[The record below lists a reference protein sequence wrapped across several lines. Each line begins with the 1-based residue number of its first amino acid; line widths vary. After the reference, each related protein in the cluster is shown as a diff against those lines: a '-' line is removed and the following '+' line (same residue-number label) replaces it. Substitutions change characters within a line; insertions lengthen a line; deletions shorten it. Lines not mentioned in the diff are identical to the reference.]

1 MRGSILYSVLMA
13 FGFVVITLDV
23 LSQQVYQF
31 SQYQQNLY
39 ILNTA
44 SSGMHDYLEFNMSYR
59 QQWVGIENSPT
70 TSYISANMPFGKR
83 LRINPR
89 VSSSRIS
96 TPKAYNAIERS
107 TVHTVGVYVS
117 QDSYGPYAANRFQ
130 ASYAFHLPI
139 AEELT
144 LSFSPNVS
152 FNSMTFDPD
161 KAIVEYA
168 NDPTY
173 INYVGT
179 RNASSQLDI
188 NIAFWL
194 YHSRYFAGYSSAQLV
209 QDRLKLTNE
218 ETLSQIMAHHNFI
231 AGYHFRLNRN
241 MVLTPSTMVKI
252 VGQAP
257 ASVDINFR
265 LDIQETYWGGMTYR
279 SSNALSFMAGI
290 YLNNSFRFGYSFDYA
305 LSSLRLQNAGTH
317 ELMMGLNL
325 FNKEKA
331 VF

>member
-1 MRGSILYSVLMA
+1 MRKSILYSVLIA
-13 FGFVVITLDV
+13 FGFVAITIDV
-23 LSQQVYQF
+23 AAQQVYQF

-83 LRINPR
+83 LRVNPK

-96 TPKAYNAIERS
+96 TPNTYNTIERS
-107 TVHTVGVYVS
+107 AFHAVGVFVS

-139 AEELT
+139 ADELT

-152 FNSMTFDPD
+152 FNSISFDPT
-161 KAIVEYA
+161 KAVVEYA
-168 NDPTY
+168 NDLTY
-173 INYVGT
+173 ANYLGT
-179 RNASSQLDI
+179 RSASSQLDI
-188 NIAFWL
+188 NVAFWL
-194 YHSRYFAGYSSAQLV
+194 YHSRYFAGYSSNQLV
-209 QDRLKLTNE
+209 QDRLNLTSE
-218 ETLSQIMAHHNFI
+218 ETLEKIKVHHNFI
-231 AGYHFRLNRN
+231 GGYHFRLNRN
-241 MVLTPSTMVKI
+241 MVLTPSTMVKV

-257 ASVDINFR
+257 VSADLNVR
-265 LDIQETYWGGMTYR
+265 LDIQDAYWGGLTYR
-279 SSNALSFMAGI
+279 SSNTLSIMAGL

-305 LSSLRLQNAGTH
+305 MSSLRLQNAGTH
-317 ELMMGLNL
+317 ELMIGLNL